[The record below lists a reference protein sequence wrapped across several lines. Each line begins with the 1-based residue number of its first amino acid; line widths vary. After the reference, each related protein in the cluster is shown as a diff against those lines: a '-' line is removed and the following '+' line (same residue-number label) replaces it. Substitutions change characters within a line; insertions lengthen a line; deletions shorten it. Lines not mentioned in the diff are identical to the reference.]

1 MNIESIYA
9 TEIRFC
15 GAICKHISKMTDAER
30 KDYDSQIADFLYYFE
45 ESNQLAA

>member
-1 MNIESIYA
+1 MNFEGLCA

-30 KDYDSQIADFLYYFE
+30 KDYDSQVADFLYYFE
-45 ESNQLAA
+45 ESNRLAA